1 MTSSESRNVEDKHA
15 APFGQE
21 ALAKIAEL
29 QAIELTRRIIVVTP
43 GASSAERIQAE
54 VCQAGLLGVSVV
66 ESKGLVPRLLPPGHE
81 YGPRV
86 RTLGFWSGFVAER
99 YPNVTSSR
107 REQRALELFNADLS
121 PNPSDDDAAE
131 ISTVAERT
139 IRLVEAIAE
148 RTCSVIAFGFED
160 EDSEVD
166 LPTPLDAILA
176 ALEEMG
182 FSVGMARSS
191 IGAGDPQQRR
201 LFELPDRMSEV
212 VAVVEAVSTDPSTDL
227 AIVVPDDGFY
237 QEALSALLN
246 RKGLQVRTAHP
257 RELGDL
263 PVGRWLRNFHLA
275 ATDSF
280 ARPLMIDLMTQLATA
295 GILDVEMVVDLD
307 RQSREAWVIDS
318 RHWRKLAGLPQLPTE
333 IRKALNLVLDAA
345 AALSGT
351 DATSLEK
358 LLDFVAPLD
367 PERHLRSI
375 RLDTP
380 SRTNRSRLLRGLR
393 GAVEQSGSGVKVVRL
408 SDAFGLIESTVYVLG
423 MDTTATYRNSQTAS
437 EIDAFKAKRH
447 SWRRLLSTTP
457 NLFVTAPTS
466 DLATGERLERSAWTN
481 SVGEPRWLGPA
492 SAIRMRQFED
502 SATECQRNWIV
513 DGPSRQLDFP
523 VEEHRWSPSQLDTF
537 QRCPTQWMLRYR
549 FRLRRWSL
557 PEVDEV
563 LDAAT
568 RGNVVHRVLEQQER
582 LGGVSFEDLIHEAIA
597 ENLTQNALIDGD
609 PLVEVVLADLAQ
621 RIRVGHQEIERK
633 LQVPND
639 SIEAHER
646 KIPETE
652 VDCGGVSVRLTG
664 KIDRLTDATGERRV
678 LDYKS
683 GKEATSEGDLAS
695 AGASGE
701 HLQLWVYGLVLEAL
715 GEGFPTDLTLAFPLA
730 QLRGKQTRVSSVRAT
745 PRQFEKV
752 ATGVGRVVAAAAG
765 SRLPFAQQGFTS
777 PCRYCEVAQACPTRH
792 RRAPFHNPRALFGGS
807 R

>member
-457 NLFVTAPTS
+457 NLFVTHPHQTLL
-466 DLATGERLERSAWTN
+466 LARGSNVRHGLIQLAN
-481 SVGEPRWLGPA
+481 PVGWVR
-492 SAIRMRQFED
+492 
-502 SATECQRNWIV
+502 
-513 DGPSRQLDFP
+513 RQL
-523 VEEHRWSPSQLDTF
+523 
-537 QRCPTQWMLRYR
+537 
-549 FRLRRWSL
+549 
-557 PEVDEV
+557 
-563 LDAAT
+563 
-568 RGNVVHRVLEQQER
+568 
-582 LGGVSFEDLIHEAIA
+582 FE
-597 ENLTQNALIDGD
+597 
-609 PLVEVVLADLAQ
+609 
-621 RIRVGHQEIERK
+621 
-633 LQVPND
+633 
-639 SIEAHER
+639 
-646 KIPETE
+646 
-652 VDCGGVSVRLTG
+652 
-664 KIDRLTDATGERRV
+664 
-678 LDYKS
+678 
-683 GKEATSEGDLAS
+683 
-695 AGASGE
+695 
-701 HLQLWVYGLVLEAL
+701 
-715 GEGFPTDLTLAFPLA
+715 
-730 QLRGKQTRVSSVRAT
+730 
-745 PRQFEKV
+745 
-752 ATGVGRVVAAAAG
+752 
-765 SRLPFAQQGFTS
+765 
-777 PCRYCEVAQACPTRH
+777 
-792 RRAPFHNPRALFGGS
+792 
-807 R
+807 